1 MRKPQSPISS
11 GQFSGDAEWAM
22 GFFPTYTSSTS
33 RYAAMSTRSAPP
45 QKTVV
50 GAEGNNKYIAAYG

>member
-1 MRKPQSPISS
+1 
-11 GQFSGDAEWAM
+11 M